1 MLHFRRS
8 RFLRFVILP
17 LTLIA
22 FLPACYKWT
31 EVETTADSQL
41 PDPIRVTL
49 IDGRQFVVEDAT
61 VTADSLFGRPKGQP
75 RPVLGE
81 ELGVRVSLN
90 EIRKVEHGG
99 VKEDVL
105 ILIGAGLAGIVYC
118 GVTESECLNS
128 SF

>member
-1 MLHFRRS
+1 MLYFRRF
-8 RFLRFVILP
+8 RFIRFVVLP

-22 FLPACYKWT
+22 LLPACYKWT

-49 IDGRQFVVEDAT
+49 MDGRQIVLEDAT

-81 ELGVRVSLN
+81 ALGVRVSLN
-90 EIRKVEHGG
+90 DVQKVERTGINEESTIA
-99 VKEDVL
+99 VIAIV
-105 ILIGAGLAGIVYC
+105 AGFVSAGITAANLDFS
-118 GVTESECLNS
+118 GD
-128 SF
+128 

>member
-1 MLHFRRS
+1 MLYFRRS
-8 RFLRFVILP
+8 RFIRFVVLP

-31 EVETTADSQL
+31 EVETTADSQF

-49 IDGRQFVVEDAT
+49 MDGRQIVVEDAT
-61 VTADSLFGRPKGQP
+61 VTADSLFGRPKGTP

-90 EIRKVEHGG
+90 DVQKVEQTEPDEGSMMT
-99 VKEDVL
+99 L
-105 ILIGAGLAGIVYC
+105 IATVTAVMSAAILAGD
-118 GVTESECLNS
+118 LS
-128 SF
+128 SWGE